1 MSIVQQPPDFRVAVF
16 DKDGRMVDVWQ
27 RFFLALATNLS
38 TNVAPADAAFIIAH
52 VEPALTASINLGLL
66 TSGYLKIAVAIGVA
80 TVSSHATIP
89 TSDLTG
95 TLPAALEP
103 AHTGD
108 VTNPAGSLVLTLAN
122 TAVTPNPYGS
132 ATAIPTFTVDSKGRL
147 TLAANVTPQLTL
159 TATFFS
165 SLSGANLTALT
176 AANISAGTAGISV
189 TGNAGTATAL
199 QTGRTINGVTF
210 DGTANITTFP
220 SVAASTFEKS
230 ETGSDANV
238 LTYTTGGTDEFLSV
252 QIAVDVSAITGTSI
266 TITATWKDSN
276 NATATSTLT
285 LTAVG
290 DGTVH
295 LPINA
300 FTATNVVI
308 STVFV
313 GVTTAYKIS
322 AFLLRLK

>member
-1 MSIVQQPPDFRVAVF
+1 MAIVQQPPPFRVPLF
-16 DKDGRMVDVWQ
+16 DVNGKMEDVWQ
-27 RFFLALATNLS
+27 RFFLSLAQNLS
-38 TNVAPADAAFIIAH
+38 TNVAPASAAFVIAH
-52 VEPALTASINLGLL
+52 VEPALTAAINLGLL
-66 TSGYLKIAVAIGVA
+66 TSGYLKIAVAVGVA
-80 TVSSHATIP
+80 TVSSRATVP
-89 TSDLTG
+89 TTDLSG
-95 TLPAALEP
+95 TLPAGVEP

-122 TAVTPNPYGS
+122 TVVTPASYGS

-147 TLAANVTPQLTL
+147 TAAANVTPQLTL

-199 QTGRTINGVTF
+199 QTGRTINGVIF

-220 SVAASTFEKS
+220 AVVASTFEKS

-238 LTYTTGGTDEFLSV
+238 LTYTTGGADEFLSV
-252 QIAVDVSAITGTSI
+252 QIATDVSAITGTSI
-266 TITATWKDSN
+266 TVTATWKDSN
-276 NATATSTLT
+276 NATATLSLS

-313 GVTTAYKIS
+313 GVSTTYKIS